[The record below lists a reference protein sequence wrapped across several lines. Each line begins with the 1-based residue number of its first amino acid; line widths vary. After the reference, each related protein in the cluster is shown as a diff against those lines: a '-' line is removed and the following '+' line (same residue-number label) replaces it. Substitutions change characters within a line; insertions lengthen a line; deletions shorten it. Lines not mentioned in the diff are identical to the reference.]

1 MLHSLEFSLA
11 PLGGDPALSFNP
23 GVFHN
28 SYSGF
33 YGPKRQLFF
42 FYYYRGH
49 KCTLM
54 PSPADFLSYLIAAL
68 AISELSVAKAL
79 SDEDSHRL
87 FQDEIVPKE
96 S

>member
-1 MLHSLEFSLA
+1 MLHYLKFSLA
-11 PLGGDPALSFNP
+11 PLGGLPPLSLNP
-23 GVFHN
+23 GGFHN

-33 YGPKRQLFF
+33 YGPKGSYFIF
-42 FYYYRGH
+42 IVAGDI
-49 KCTLM
+49 T
-54 PSPADFLSYLIAAL
+54 PSPAEFVSYLIAAL